1 MAGPG
6 DKVAEAIMMLMQ
18 QGRQRGM
25 PMEASPE
32 LMQYLA
38 NVRTST
44 PDAASFDSMNVD
56 LMPTRETPEDLYA
69 RFAGVEMP
77 PPISRDPWFD
87 QIPWDGPDP
96 TQGAMP
102 SMPREVPDP
111 NNIQFSVQQDEAGN
125 FFVADQTGTRQSD
138 RLFANQADAELAL
151 QNIQQGRPENQDGT
165 LQDMR
170 TFMMEMMGGPQP
182 GIQSSGGNWYIK
194 IRDARG
200 KVARADGPFTSEIE
214 AHRAM
219 RNYRSETGRQ
229 GSNFFIEQD

>member
-87 QIPWDGPDP
+87 QELPPVDFEVTEGTGQTMDP
-96 TQGAMP
+96 A
-102 SMPREVPDP
+102 R
-111 NNIQFSVQQDEAGN
+111 
-125 FFVADQTGTRQSD
+125 
-138 RLFANQADAELAL
+138 AE
-151 QNIQQGRPENQDGT
+151 E
-165 LQDMR
+165 MR
-170 TFMMEMMGGPQP
+170 AFMRDLMGGPQP
-182 GIQSSGGNWYIK
+182 GTQSSGGNWYIK